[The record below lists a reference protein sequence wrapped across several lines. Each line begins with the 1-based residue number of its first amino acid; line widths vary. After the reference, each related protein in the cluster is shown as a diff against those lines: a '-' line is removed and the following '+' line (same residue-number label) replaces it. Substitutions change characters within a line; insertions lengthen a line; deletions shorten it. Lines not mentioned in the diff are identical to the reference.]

1 MPRAIANNGPFLIAR
16 GRPAW
21 LVGLAL
27 VLAATQSGIAL
38 ADERRPEPLPRA
50 HAHNDYEHPRPLLD
64 ALEQGFCSVEADVHL
79 VGGELL
85 VAHDADETNPD
96 RTLRK
101 LYLHPLLERVRSN
114 GGRVYAG
121 GPTLT
126 LLVDFKSPGKETYAA
141 LENELRPFHE
151 MLVRYENGERHENA
165 VEIIISGD
173 RPTEVVAG
181 QSVRFASIDGRLRDL
196 EDQTH
201 RDATPLISDNWN
213 LHFRWRGDGDL
224 PAEESTKLRGL
235 VKAAHEQGRRVR
247 FWAIPDQASSWKI
260 MADHGVDLIN
270 TDNLA
275 GLAEFL
281 RSRDDKAA
289 VGP

>member
-1 MPRAIANNGPFLIAR
+1 MPRVINDNWSPRVARGLRVWIAGLAIA
-16 GRPAW
+16 
-21 LVGLAL
+21 
-27 VLAATQSGIAL
+27 LAATQSGAAF
-38 ADERRPEPLPRA
+38 ADELGPEPQPRA

-64 ALEQGFCSVEADVHL
+64 ALEQGFCNVEADVHL
-79 VGGELL
+79 VDGELL
-85 VAHDADETNPD
+85 VAHDANETNPD

-101 LYLHPLLERVRSN
+101 LYLHPLQERVRSN
-114 GGRVYAG
+114 GGRVYTD
-121 GPTLT
+121 GPTFT
-126 LLVDFKSPGKETYAA
+126 LLVDFKSSGKETYAA

-151 MLVRYENGERHENA
+151 MLVRYENGKRHENA

-173 RPTEVVAG
+173 RPTVVVAD

-196 EDQTH
+196 DQLPQRH
-201 RDATPLISDNWN
+201 VIPLISDNWN

-224 PAEESTKLRGL
+224 PAEESAKLRGL

-247 FWAIPDQASSWKI
+247 FWAIPDQANAWRI

-281 RSRDDKAA
+281 RARDDKAST
-289 VGP
+289 GQ